1 MASPEGN
8 ATRKKTY
15 SILRVGGTVSVGGQ
29 SRSTDYHDE
38 PKMQSQKKKKRKSPN
53 QAQQYSVV
61 VNLDFTFE
69 SSIRHRMWE
78 GKKLI

>member
-15 SILRVGGTVSVGGQ
+15 SILKVGGTVSVGGQ

-38 PKMQSQKKKKRKSPN
+38 PKMQSQKK
-53 QAQQYSVV
+53 
-61 VNLDFTFE
+61 
-69 SSIRHRMWE
+69 
-78 GKKLI
+78 